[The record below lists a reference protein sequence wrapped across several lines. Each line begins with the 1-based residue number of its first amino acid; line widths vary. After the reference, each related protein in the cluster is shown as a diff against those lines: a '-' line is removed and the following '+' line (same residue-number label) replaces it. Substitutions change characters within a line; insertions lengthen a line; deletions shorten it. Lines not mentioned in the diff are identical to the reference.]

1 MKASGKQVYLNYW
14 AYYPLFGTLLS
25 RLEVLGLGAVAALRQ
40 RGFALDL
47 ERRYA
52 NPRRADALSRALC
65 GAGEGSGEE
74 GPLPHLVPID
84 NTFYQH
90 FPNQF
95 VNQFSTDNIIK

>member
-52 NPRRADALSRALC
+52 NQRADALSAAQGRAVVRR
-65 GAGEGSGEE
+65 G
-74 GPLPHLVPID
+74 
-84 NTFYQH
+84 H
-90 FPNQF
+90 FL
-95 VNQFSTDNIIK
+95 T